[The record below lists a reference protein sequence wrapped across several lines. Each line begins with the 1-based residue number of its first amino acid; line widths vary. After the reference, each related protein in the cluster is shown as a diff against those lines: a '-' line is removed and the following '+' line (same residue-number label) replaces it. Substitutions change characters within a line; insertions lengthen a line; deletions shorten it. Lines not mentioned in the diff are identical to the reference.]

1 MVSLAIV
8 LAKSVYQY
16 TPDSAENQ
24 LGALFMKEKSEEKKI
39 SLVIRQEVLLRNRF
53 REYFSPCWVDQIV
66 SMLHF

>member
-24 LGALFMKEKSEEKKI
+24 LGGTVYEREIGGEKNI
-39 SLVIRQEVLLRNRF
+39 SR
-53 REYFSPCWVDQIV
+53 YSPR
-66 SMLHF
+66 SSFT